1 MDSNQRRLTPTGLQP
16 VPFSHSGTD
25 PDISTNLNLVYFLL
39 ALLTSEILCGLSF
52 ALFADGGPWVP
63 ILRLIAKWGP
73 LYKADNNVYAGT
85 VKPM

>member
-1 MDSNQRRLTPTGLQP
+1 
-16 VPFSHSGTD
+16 
-25 PDISTNLNLVYFLL
+25 LL
-39 ALLTSEILCGLSF
+39 ALLASEILCGLSF
-52 ALFADGGPWVP
+52 TLFADGGPWVP